1 MWKIL
6 PEMYFT
12 KYYNVLPDFSNLSS
26 VLDRKRFHLF
36 QPVILTSSKLFL
48 TTSILRAYCLPACT
62 PLELGYHLDLESRK
76 KMDAV
81 WMKEAIR
88 EWLPARWFV
97 WGLLV
102 WGRYWCLFSTEVA
115 SCTWRWGSSGEEQG
129 SKDVAGYLIVL
140 SDWKALLAYRGQDV
154 K

>member
-12 KYYNVLPDFSNLSS
+12 KYHNVLPNFSNLSS
-26 VLDRKRFHLF
+26 VLDRKHFRLF

-81 WMKEAIR
+81 
-88 EWLPARWFV
+88 
-97 WGLLV
+97 
-102 WGRYWCLFSTEVA
+102 
-115 SCTWRWGSSGEEQG
+115 
-129 SKDVAGYLIVL
+129 
-140 SDWKALLAYRGQDV
+140 
-154 K
+154 